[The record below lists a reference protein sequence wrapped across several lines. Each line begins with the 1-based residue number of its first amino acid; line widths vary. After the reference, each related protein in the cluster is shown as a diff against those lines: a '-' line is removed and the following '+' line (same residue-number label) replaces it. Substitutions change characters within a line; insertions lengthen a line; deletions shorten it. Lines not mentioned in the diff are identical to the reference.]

1 MRTNPDKNVYLK
13 SLEQNIYK
21 AHHQLIQEGNQ
32 VSIELL
38 LNKLNGKKESFRSL
52 VEIFTEH
59 NNQIRALINREYT
72 PGTLERHQTSLKH
85 TIDFLRWKFQ
95 VSDMDIKKIDHEF
108 ITSYEFYLRSV
119 RKCNNNSAVKYIKN
133 HACPT
138 KVGFKLAVILFCQWL
153 QPKICCFKF
162 GGSTPSLFQGENTRG
177 DPFIFLQAL

>member
-1 MRTNPDKNVYLK
+1 MRTSPDKKCLFKIPGAEYLQSPSSTDPGK
-13 SLEQNIYK
+13 ESGFHRITPKQTD
-21 AHHQLIQEGNQ
+21 
-32 VSIELL
+32 
-38 LNKLNGKKESFRSL
+38 GKKESFRSP

-59 NNQIRALINREYT
+59 NNKIRALINRECA

-108 ITSYEFYLRSV
+108 ITSNEFYLRSV
-119 RKCNNNSAVKYIKN
+119 RKCNNNSAIKYIKN

-153 QPKICCFKF
+153 QPKICCFNF

-177 DPFIFLQAL
+177 GPFIFLQAL